1 MKKTLFHLMSSAMTF
16 AFLYMF
22 AQEAWAEFGQIK
34 YERADNTT
42 ENFDSVSYAYGDM
55 ITSYISNVVI
65 PDSTN
70 PFGISKE
77 YWVELIRG
85 FEENIAYMKYS
96 QDTVKNISFS
106 LGAMQSIFL
115 FDYTQSQRD
124 SIPYDCVLA
133 GLNKVVNHELTLP
146 QDTVKINEFM
156 KSLPKDKNPVDMP
169 DEEKCNFFIYYGIMK
184 ALSPEL
190 QRYIFEQTGKHEDE
204 IPADYE
210 AYAAGFA
217 MMTKGMALGVKQ
229 ESGVELSPYD
239 IGVSMSTYILLQPL
253 PFHLSEADF
262 LDGCRAAAGLD
273 KRKMSAEESD
283 HIISDILPYYNK
295 EPIIIQEKQTD

>member
-1 MKKTLFHLMSSAMTF
+1 MKKTLFHLMSSVMTF

-96 QDTVKNISFS
+96 QDTIKNKSFS
-106 LGAMQSIFL
+106 LGAMQAIFL
-115 FDYTQSQRD
+115 SDGIQSQRD

-146 QDTVKINEFM
+146 QDTIKINEFM

-169 DEEKCNFFIYYGIMK
+169 DEEKCNFFTNFGIMK
-184 ALSPEL
+184 GL
-190 QRYIFEQTGKHEDE
+190 QPGLQQYIFEMTGKHENE

-217 MMTKGMALGVKQ
+217 MMIKGISLGVKE

-239 IGVSMSTYILLQPL
+239 YGVSMSTYILMQPL

-273 KRKMSAEESD
+273 KRKMTNEDSER
-283 HIISDILPYYNK
+283 IISNILP
-295 EPIIIQEKQTD
+295 EIEGPTIIQENQTD

>member
-1 MKKTLFHLMSSAMTF
+1 MKKILFHLMSSIMTF
-16 AFLYMF
+16 VFLCMF
-22 AQEAWAEFGQIK
+22 AQEAWAEFGQMK

-55 ITSYISNVVI
+55 ITRSISNIVI

-77 YWVELIRG
+77 YWAGVIRG
-85 FEENIAYMKYS
+85 FEENLAYMKYS
-96 QDTVKNISFS
+96 QDTIKNVSFG
-106 LGAMQSIFL
+106 LGAMQAIFL
-115 FDYTQSQRD
+115 SDGISQRD
-124 SIPYDCVLA
+124 SIPYDCILA

-146 QDTVKINEFM
+146 QDTIKINEFM
-156 KSLPKDKNPVDMP
+156 KSLPKDKNPIDMP
-169 DEEKCNFFIYYGIMK
+169 DEEKCNFFTYFGIMK
-184 ALSPEL
+184 GL
-190 QRYIFEQTGKHEDE
+190 QPGLQQYIFEMTGKHEDE

-239 IGVSMSTYILLQPL
+239 YGVSMSTYILMQPL

-262 LDGCRAAAGLD
+262 LDGCRAAAGLN